1 MAAFAGALAE
11 AAKGQWLAAAP
22 LGEYAYSYMD
32 WKQRSAMQGRLE
44 ELERELLEVNGNAER
59 LARSFSELVELQLV
73 LEKAS
78 GFFDDAQHRA
88 SSAAF
93 QTAPADSG
101 SASSALLVV
110 HKLHV
115 CNTEL
120 YMRVGDAT
128 LACASVYMLVLCCW
142 MAWPGLGPV
151 LSPATMVVAWT
162 SVHCLHIARAAWD
175 KPRPLFCQALR

>member
-1 MAAFAGALAE
+1 
-11 AAKGQWLAAAP
+11 
-22 LGEYAYSYMD
+22 MD
-32 WKQRSAMQGRLE
+32 WKQRSATQGRLE

-110 HKLHV
+110 HIFHV

-120 YMRVGDAT
+120 HMHVGDAT
-128 LACASVYMLVLCCW
+128 LACVM
-142 MAWPGLGPV
+142 
-151 LSPATMVVAWT
+151 
-162 SVHCLHIARAAWD
+162 
-175 KPRPLFCQALR
+175 PRCACLFCAVRGRMAGSGA

>member
-1 MAAFAGALAE
+1 MAAFAGAFAE
-11 AAKGQWLAAAP
+11 AAEGQWHAATP
-22 LGEYAYSYMD
+22 LGKRAYLYMD
-32 WKQRSAMQGRLE
+32 WKQTFATQGRLE

-101 SASSALLVV
+101 SASSTLLVV
-110 HKLHV
+110 HMFHA
-115 CNTEL
+115 CNTEF
-120 YMRVGDAT
+120 YMRVGDAI
-128 LACASVYMLVLCCW
+128 LASVMLLGACLFCAVGRRVAGSGACCQLCCD
-142 MAWPGLGPV
+142 G
-151 LSPATMVVAWT
+151 S
-162 SVHCLHIARAAWD
+162 
-175 KPRPLFCQALR
+175 